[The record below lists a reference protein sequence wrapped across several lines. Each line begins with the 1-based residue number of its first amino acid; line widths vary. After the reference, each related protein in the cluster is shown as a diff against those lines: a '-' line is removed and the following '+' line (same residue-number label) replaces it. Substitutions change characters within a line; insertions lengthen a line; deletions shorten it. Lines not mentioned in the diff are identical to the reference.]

1 MVDCQIHLIRVR
13 LGIVGEQSHRGD
25 VRGYHFFR
33 HEVRRSAV
41 RGKIGGGILRQS
53 GIGQQVSGLAYGP
66 QRGAQPC
73 GAANGIAVGPDMGQ
87 DQDAVKGAQQRGGL
101 RNGQHPL
108 FLLR

>member
-41 RGKIGGGILRQS
+41 RGKIGGGILRQP
-53 GIGQQVSGLAYGP
+53 GIGQQVSGLAHGP
-66 QRGAQPC
+66 QRGAQPR
-73 GAANGIAVGPDMGQ
+73 GTAYGITVRPDMGQ

-101 RNGQHPL
+101 GNGQHPL